1 LKAIPKYR
9 RITNNRFTV
18 ETDFLV
24 IGSGIAGLTYA
35 LKAAEFGKVAIITKK
50 EEAES
55 NTNYAQGGIAAVFGK
70 NDSFDLHIQDT
81 LKTGAGLCDEKAV
94 RIMVKEGP
102 RLVKELFEVGVSFT
116 QKKETFD
123 LRLEGGHSR
132 NRIVHSRDL
141 TGKEIE
147 NALISRINEHPNIST
162 YENHLAVDLLVNAE
176 RGIRICNGAAIFK
189 TTTGK
194 LEPYY
199 ARVTLLA
206 TGGAGQVYLHTTNPR
221 IATGDG
227 IAMAYRAGATIA
239 NMEFVQ
245 FHPTSLFVRKDEERS
260 FLISEAVRGEGGILK
275 TRKGTPFMEKYS
287 EKGNLA
293 SRDIVA
299 RAIDME
305 LKKRGE
311 DFVLLDLTHLPAR
324 KIRNLFP
331 NIYDTCMGNGI
342 DITVEPIPVVPA
354 AHYICG
360 GVLTDIDGM
369 TSIEGLYAAGETAC
383 TRVHGANR
391 LASNSLLEA
400 VVFSERAFK
409 RSVKY
414 FEKISKKSSP
424 SKEDVRQSL
433 GTAGK
438 SAKPIPDVVILTHVR
453 DDIRRLLWNYAGIVR
468 KTSLLKKA
476 KREISSNQEEIE
488 ELLKSCS
495 TSPELIELRNMA
507 TTAELIVQSAVNRK
521 ESRGLHYNTDF
532 PERDDQNWKKDT
544 LVTQSSRLKNSY

>member
-1 LKAIPKYR
+1 M
-9 RITNNRFTV
+9 

-35 LKAAEFGKVAIITKK
+35 LKAAEFGNVAIITKK
-50 EEAES
+50 EETES

-94 RIMVKEGP
+94 QIMVKEGP
-102 RLVKELFEVGVSFT
+102 RLVNELFEVGVSFT
-116 QKKETFD
+116 QGRKTFD

-147 NALISRINEHPNIST
+147 SALLTRINEHPNIST
-162 YENHLAVDLLVNAE
+162 YENHLASDLLINTE
-176 RGIRICNGAAIFK
+176 GKSRKRKRCSGATIFK
-189 TTTGK
+189 TSTSK
-194 LEPYY
+194 IEPFY

-245 FHPTSLFVRKDEERS
+245 FHPTSLFPRKVEERS

-275 TRKGTPFMEKYS
+275 TRKGTSFMKKYS

-299 RAIDME
+299 RAIDTE

-311 DFVLLDLTHLPAR
+311 EYVLLDLTHLPAR
-324 KIRNLFP
+324 KIRDLFP
-331 NIYDTCMGNGI
+331 NIYKTCLSYGI

-360 GVLTDIDGM
+360 GVLTNIEGK

-383 TRVHGANR
+383 NRVHGANR

-400 VVFSERAFK
+400 LVFSERAFK
-409 RSVKY
+409 SSVKY
-414 FEKISKKSSP
+414 LEKRRKESSP
-424 SKEDVRQSL
+424 AETKVISP
-433 GTAGK
+433 K
-438 SAKPIPDVVILTHVR
+438 SEVSIMTKPPPDAVILTHLR
-453 DDIRRLLWNYAGIVR
+453 EEIRRLLWNYAGIVR
-468 KTSLLKKA
+468 KSSRLKRA
-476 KREISSNQEEIE
+476 RREILSIEEEIE
-488 ELLKSCS
+488 EIIKSCS
-495 TSPELIELRNMA
+495 TTPELIELHNLA
-507 TTAELIVQSAVNRK
+507 ITSELIVKCALTRK
-521 ESRGLHYNTDF
+521 ESRGLHYNSDF
-532 PERDDQNWKKDT
+532 PERDDQDWKKDT
-544 LVTQSSRLKNSY
+544 LVTQSSSVQ